1 MFPVTEHFIS
11 INGEGAHAGEIALF
25 IRFRGCNLCCSYCD
39 TRWSCRND
47 APAEM
52 MSADDLVRLAGDS
65 GITNI
70 TLTGGEPLLQ
80 KELPE
85 LCSRLIQNGH
95 RVEIET
101 NGSLSVEEL
110 AAMQDRP
117 VFTADYKLPSSE
129 CEDKMLTENYRY
141 FGKHDTVKFVAGSKR
156 DLEKANEIIK
166 EYDLIERCHVFIS
179 PVFGKLDPSEIV
191 EFVKDNRLNG
201 VRLQLQMHKFI
212 WQPETR
218 GV

>member
-85 LCSRLIQNGH
+85 LCSRLIH
-95 RVEIET
+95 
-101 NGSLSVEEL
+101 
-110 AAMQDRP
+110 RP

>member
-117 VFTADYKLPSSE
+117 VLPE
-129 CEDKMLTENYRY
+129 GHAIHE
-141 FGKHDTVKFVAGSKR
+141 GG
-156 DLEKANEIIK
+156 
-166 EYDLIERCHVFIS
+166 EREGAHGMAILH
-179 PVFGKLDPSEIV
+179 PRTGRIA
-191 EFVKDNRLNG
+191 
-201 VRLQLQMHKFI
+201 
-212 WQPETR
+212 
-218 GV
+218 